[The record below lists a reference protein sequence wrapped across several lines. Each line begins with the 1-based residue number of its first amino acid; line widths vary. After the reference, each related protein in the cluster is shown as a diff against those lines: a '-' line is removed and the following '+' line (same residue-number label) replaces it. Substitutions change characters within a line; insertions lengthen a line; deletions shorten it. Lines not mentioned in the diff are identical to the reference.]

1 MGQSRPCVISRPMVS
16 LQTLLP
22 PTLSSS
28 FLRHHRCPLILHL
41 RPLGCHHSTLNCF
54 PTIALHLHFH
64 HQIPNHRTLT
74 YLILLLLPL
83 RRLFRPNP
91 VHPTHTLLTP
101 DAFPCSTSLVLMV
114 TILVCG
120 VPVLRSTSPCRQ
132 CPNPCGFPWP
142 KCISMVLPPFGFNPL
157 SRIFQTVPGWTF
169 VV

>member
-1 MGQSRPCVISRPMVS
+1 MVS

-22 PTLSSS
+22 PALSSS
-28 FLRHHRCPLILHL
+28 FLRHHHCPLILHL
-41 RPLGCHHSTLNCF
+41 RPPGRRHSALNCF
-54 PTIALHLHFH
+54 PTIALHLHSH
-64 HQIPNHRTLT
+64 HQIPNHRSLR

-101 DAFPCSTSLVLMV
+101 GAFPSSTSLVLMV

-120 VPVLRSTSPCRQ
+120 IPVLRSTSPCTQ
-132 CPNPCGFPWP
+132 CPNPCRFLWL
-142 KCISMVLPPFGFNPL
+142 KCISMILLPFGYNPL
-157 SRIFQTVPGWTF
+157 SRRFQTVPGWTF